1 MRLNQR
7 YDQAMRYQF
16 KPDPDGGIVAIG
28 TSYRLAVFY
37 DGGGWW
43 RAEITSLT
51 PDYKNQRP
59 WAGPSPD
66 LIQALTTGMAMLR
79 TLDTDGLL

>member
-1 MRLNQR
+1 M
-7 YDQAMRYQF
+7 
-16 KPDPDGGIVAIG
+16 
-28 TSYRLAVFY
+28 FY